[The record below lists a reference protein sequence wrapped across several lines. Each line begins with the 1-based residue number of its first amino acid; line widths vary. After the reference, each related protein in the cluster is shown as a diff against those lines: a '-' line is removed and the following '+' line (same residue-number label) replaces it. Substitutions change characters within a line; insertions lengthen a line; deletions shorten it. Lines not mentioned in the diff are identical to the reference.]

1 VIAAAR
7 RTARRVTRGLAL
19 SLRTPADGWLAV
31 RMLAWR
37 VTLPALKRVVPL
49 PRLVDL
55 MYAAP
60 GGGAPRLDRQ
70 ERIADLS
77 QRVFNVFRID
87 DNCLDLSLVTYRYLG
102 RAGAGPRL
110 VIAVRKDG
118 ELTRG
123 HAWVTVD
130 GAPVHDSTERLGDF
144 TSLMT
149 FESGGH
155 AHDSGVGCDAN
166 G

>member
-1 VIAAAR
+1 MDAPPAGGTR
-7 RTARRVTRGLAL
+7 R
-19 SLRTPADGWLAV
+19 P
-31 RMLAWR
+31 
-37 VTLPALKRVVPL
+37 
-49 PRLVDL
+49 
-55 MYAAP
+55 
-60 GGGAPRLDRQ
+60 DRA

-102 RAGAGPRL
+102 QAGADPRL

-118 ELTRG
+118 RLTRG
-123 HAWVTVD
+123 HAWVTV
-130 GAPVHDSTERLGDF
+130 GGVPVHDSTERLEDF

-149 FESGGH
+149 FESGRH
-155 AHDSGVGCDAN
+155 AYASEVEGDAN